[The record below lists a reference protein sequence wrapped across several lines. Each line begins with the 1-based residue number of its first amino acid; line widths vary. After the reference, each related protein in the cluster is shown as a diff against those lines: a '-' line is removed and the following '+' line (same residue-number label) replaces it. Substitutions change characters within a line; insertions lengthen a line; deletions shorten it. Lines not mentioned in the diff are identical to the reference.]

1 MILIL
6 ILKTNA
12 FLKTACKFLTYKKIA
27 FYVRT
32 PLFTMSTVCSIS
44 INNVSTLICT
54 LCLCNCLNVKT
65 INSQLGLNMIFFMYL
80 QYGRVKHEWA
90 VPVEQFYLQTDWT
103 EQDWIEITMKS
114 AINLH
119 VLKNGLFHHS
129 QENVFRK

>member
-90 VPVEQFYLQTDWT
+90 VPVE
-103 EQDWIEITMKS
+103 
-114 AINLH
+114 
-119 VLKNGLFHHS
+119 
-129 QENVFRK
+129 